1 MLTPSLGKNNLIFV
15 SIYFLKQQQRK
26 EQEDEEKK
34 PGLGDSEAVRG
45 VFAPLGRGTARISQG
60 ISEEAE

>member
-34 PGLGDSEAVRG
+34 SGLGDSEAVRG
-45 VFAPLGRGTARISQG
+45 VFAPLGTARISQG